1 MKEEALM
8 LEGKRAPAQRA
19 IIETKTGARTKKNN
33 TRRELQWKLGGWG
46 GSVDNDD
53 VNSDASRGECLV
65 RSSSH
70 CRAAIRA
77 RTKHRN
83 PRGWKNEYL
92 RNICA

>member
-19 IIETKTGARTKKNN
+19 RIETKTGARTKKNN

-46 GSVDNDD
+46 ESVDNDD

-92 RNICA
+92 RNIGA